1 MSLGIELVKDFEDNN
16 NYYNEFNID
25 GVNVFIQKSIKMDGN
40 VEIIQLG
47 SVFKVTGLNL

>member
-16 NYYNEFNID
+16 NYYHEFNID
-25 GVNVFIQKSIKMDGN
+25 GVKVFIQKSIKMDEN

-47 SVFKVTGLNL
+47 SVFKVIGLNL